1 MCSQSLP
8 TRIFLANPT
17 ANKINGTDTS
27 SLVTASRPN
36 GLIRVMGIDPG
47 SVITGYGIIES
58 DGARSFHLTHGHI
71 RVKGDS
77 FPERLGH
84 IHAALGDIINE
95 WQPQEVAIEQVFLS
109 NNPMSA
115 LKLGQARGAAIT
127 AAISRQ
133 LTVAEY
139 APRLVKK
146 VVTGSGAADKKQ
158 VQIMVRALLQ
168 IIPEVQVDAA
178 DGLAIAICHAHSRK
192 APGGTVLPQRKRT
205 RGRGLRL

>member
-1 MCSQSLP
+1 V
-8 TRIFLANPT
+8 RH
-17 ANKINGTDTS
+17 
-27 SLVTASRPN
+27 SRPH
-36 GLIRVMGIDPG
+36 GLIRVLGIDPG
-47 SVITGYGIIES
+47 SVITGYGLIES

-84 IHAALGDIINE
+84 IHSELVEIINQ

-127 AAISRQ
+127 AAVSRQ
-133 LTVAEY
+133 LPVAEY

-146 VVTGSGAADKKQ
+146 VVTGSGAADKHQ
-158 VQIMVRALLQ
+158 VQTMVKAMLQ
-168 IIPEVQVDAA
+168 IESILQVDAA
-178 DGLAIAICHAHSRK
+178 DGLAIAICHAHSRNINAASLSDGAAL
-192 APGGTVLPQRKRT
+192 APRKRA
-205 RGRGLRL
+205 RGRGLRR

>member
-1 MCSQSLP
+1 MCRMCLRTLKYQAKL
-8 TRIFLANPT
+8 TNHD
-17 ANKINGTDTS
+17 NMNGGRS
-27 SLVTASRPN
+27 KS
-36 GLIRVMGIDPG
+36 LIRVLGIDPG
-47 SVITGYGIIES
+47 SVVTGYGLIES

-77 FPERLGH
+77 FPEKLGH
-84 IHAALGDIINE
+84 IHEAIGEVITE

-127 AAISRQ
+127 AAVSRK
-133 LTVAEY
+133 LLVSEY

-146 VVTGSGAADKKQ
+146 VVTGSGSASKEQ

-168 IIPEVQVDAA
+168 ILPALQVDAA
-178 DGLAIAICHAHSRK
+178 DGLAIAICHAHSRML
-192 APGGTVLPQRKRT
+192 PGGSALPVRKRS
-205 RGRGLRL
+205 RGRGLRI

>member
-1 MCSQSLP
+1 MS
-8 TRIFLANPT
+8 N
-17 ANKINGTDTS
+17 
-27 SLVTASRPN
+27 SRPN
-36 GLIRVMGIDPG
+36 GLVRVLGIDPG
-47 SVITGYGIIES
+47 SVITGYGLIES

-71 RVKGDS
+71 RVKGDN
-77 FPERLGH
+77 FADKLGH
-84 IHAALGDIINE
+84 IHSALGEVIVQ

-127 AAISRQ
+127 AAVSRQ
-133 LTVAEY
+133 LPVSEY

-146 VVTGSGAADKKQ
+146 VVTGSGSADKKQ
-158 VQIMVRALLQ
+158 VQTMVCALLQ
-168 IIPEVQVDAA
+168 ILSAVQIDAA

-192 APGGTVLPQRKRT
+192 APGGSAMPARKRT

>member
-1 MCSQSLP
+1 MCALDQNGPIRCPSGLVCRGCDP
-8 TRIFLANPT
+8 TVRGRHPT
-17 ANKINGTDTS
+17 GS
-27 SLVTASRPN
+27 GRP
-36 GLIRVMGIDPG
+36 
-47 SVITGYGIIES
+47 
-58 DGARSFHLTHGHI
+58 F
-71 RVKGDS
+71 
-77 FPERLGH
+77 LGH
-84 IHAALGDIINE
+84 IHGALGDIIAE

-127 AAISRQ
+127 AAVSRQ
-133 LTVAEY
+133 LIVAEY

-146 VVTGSGAADKKQ
+146 VVTGSGSADKKQ

-168 IIPEVQVDAA
+168 IIPVLQVDAA

-192 APGGTVLPQRKRT
+192 SPGGNVLPQRKRT